1 MMLNAAAAEPR
12 RVVVLH
18 SYGQNF
24 RPWSEYAKALRQE
37 LDRQSPWPLDI
48 QDFSL
53 ITARTQDENAEVQ
66 FAAYLGA
73 LFSRQGPDV
82 LVALGAPAAA
92 FVQRHR
98 SELFPATPMVLT
110 AVDERRVQQTALTE
124 NDTVVA
130 VRLSIP
136 LLFGNIL
143 RLLPKTKTVAVV
155 IGNSPNERFWVEE
168 IKRELEPLKDRI
180 KLLFDNDLSFEEIL
194 KQAGSLPPNSAI
206 WWNQPQV
213 DAVGAVHEGEQALKA
228 LYSVANAPIFSYDD
242 AFFGG
247 EIVGGP
253 MTSVSDGA
261 RTTSEVVVRLL
272 EGEKPANIK
281 TPPLEYGPA
290 KFDWR
295 QLKRW
300 GISESRL
307 PPNSEIYFREPSPWR
322 TYRWLIAIVS
332 AVILLQAALISRFL
346 YEQRR
351 RRYAEMESRELMSE
365 LARVKRFS
373 MAGELTATIGHEINQ
388 PLGAIHVN
396 VETMAMM
403 LESPAPD
410 VDEIRQIAADIQR
423 DEERAS
429 EVIRRLRS
437 MLKKAPFEPTDIDFN
452 DVVRETIEF
461 LSALAV
467 ARHVDMRGYISP
479 MSLPI
484 SGDRIQLQQVILNL
498 IVNAMDAMSNMAG
511 AEPKITISTARIDDL
526 ADVSISDTGPG
537 IPPDKLKDVFEPFFT
552 TKANGMGMGLSIA
565 RTIVEAHGGRI
576 WAENRTAGGATFYIR
591 LRTLDFRAR
600 RNNQHGATATATYNG
615 G

>member
-1 MMLNAAAAEPR
+1 MTVGSPVKYCFSAAAFLLILLNAAAAEPR

-24 RPWSEYAKALRQE
+24 KPWSEYAKALRQE

-73 LFSRQGPDV
+73 LFSRHGPDI
-82 LVALGAPAAA
+82 LVAFGAPAAA

-98 SELFPATPMVLT
+98 AQLFPTTPMVLT
-110 AVDERRVQQTALTE
+110 AVDERRVQQSALTE

-136 LLFGNIL
+136 VLFGNIL

-155 IGNSPNERFWVEE
+155 IGNSPNERFWIEE
-168 IKRELEPLKDRI
+168 MKRELAPLKDRI

-194 KQAGSLPPNSAI
+194 KQAASLPPDSAI

-213 DAVGAVHEGEQALKA
+213 DAVGAVHEGERALKA

-261 RTTSEVVVRLL
+261 LTTAEVVIRLL

-295 QLKRW
+295 QLQRW
-300 GISESRL
+300 GIGESRL
-307 PPNSEIYFREPSPWR
+307 PPGSEVYFREPSAWQ
-322 TYRWLIAIVS
+322 TYRWQIAIVS
-332 AVILLQAALISRFL
+332 AVILLQAALISRLL

-351 RRYAEMESRELMSE
+351 RRYAEVQSRQRSSE
-365 LARVKRFS
+365 LARVNRFS
-373 MAGELTATIGHEINQ
+373 TAGELTATIGHEINQ

-410 VDEIRQIAADIQR
+410 IDEIRQIVADIQR

-437 MLKKAPFEPTDIDFN
+437 MLKKAPFEPKDIDLN
-452 DVVRETIEF
+452 DVVREAIEF
-461 LSALAV
+461 LSALAI
-467 ARHVDMRGYISP
+467 AREVNIRGYISP
-479 MSLPI
+479 MPLPI
-484 SGDRIQLQQVILNL
+484 SGDRIQLQQVILNV
-498 IVNAMDAMSNMAG
+498 IVNAMDAMSNMPS
-511 AEPKITISTARIDDL
+511 AERKITVSTARIDNL
-526 ADVSISDTGPG
+526 AEVSITDTGLG

-565 RTIVEAHGGRI
+565 RTIIEAHGGRI
-576 WAENRTAGGATFYIR
+576 WAENRTTRGATFYVGVP
-591 LRTLDFRAR
+591 LA
-600 RNNQHGATATATYNG
+600 
-615 G
+615 

>member
-1 MMLNAAAAEPR
+1 MLNAAAAEPR

-365 LARVKRFS
+365 LARVNRFS
-373 MAGELTATIGHEINQ
+373 MAGELTATISHEINQ

>member
-1 MMLNAAAAEPR
+1 MTVRSLVKYCVSAAVVLLTLLNAAAAEPR

-24 RPWSEYAKALRQE
+24 KPWSEYAKALRQE
-37 LDRQSPWPLDI
+37 LDRQSLWPLDI

-53 ITARTQDENAEVQ
+53 FTARTQDQDAEVQ
-66 FAAYLGA
+66 FAGYLGA
-73 LFSRQGPDV
+73 LFSRHGPDI
-82 LVALGAPAAA
+82 LVAFGAPAAA

-98 SELFPATPMVLT
+98 AQLYPTTPMVLA
-110 AVDERRVQQTALTE
+110 AVDERRVQQSALTE

-136 LLFGNIL
+136 VLFGNIL

-155 IGNSPNERFWVEE
+155 IGNSPNERFWIEE
-168 IKRELEPLKDRI
+168 MKRELEPLKDHI

-194 KQAGSLPPNSAI
+194 KQAASLPPDSAI

-213 DAVGAVHEGEQALKA
+213 DAVGAVHEGERALKT

-253 MTSVSDGA
+253 MTSVSEGA
-261 RTTSEVVVRLL
+261 RATAAVVIRLL

-295 QLKRW
+295 QLQRW

-307 PPNSEIYFREPSPWR
+307 PPESEVYFRESSAWQ
-322 TYRWLIAIVS
+322 TYRWQIAIVG
-332 AVILLQAALISRFL
+332 AVILLQAALISRLL

-351 RRYAEMESRELMSE
+351 RRYAEVESLQRSSE
-365 LARVKRFS
+365 LARVNRFS
-373 MAGELTATIGHEINQ
+373 TAGELTATIGHEINQ

-410 VDEIRQIAADIQR
+410 IDEIRQIVADIQR

-437 MLKKAPFEPTDIDFN
+437 MLKKAPFDPKDINLN
-452 DVVRETIEF
+452 DVVGETIEF
-461 LSALAV
+461 LSALAI
-467 ARHVDMRGYISP
+467 AREVDIRGYISP
-479 MSLPI
+479 MPLPI
-484 SGDRIQLQQVILNL
+484 RGDRIQLQQVILNV
-498 IVNAMDAMSNMAG
+498 IVNAMDAMSNMPS
-511 AEPKITISTARIDDL
+511 AERKVTVSTARIENF
-526 ADVSISDTGPG
+526 AEVSIADTGPG
-537 IPPDKLKDVFEPFFT
+537 IPPNKLKDVFEPFFT

-576 WAENRTAGGATFYIR
+576 WVENRTTRGATFYIR
-591 LRTLDFRAR
+591 VPLT
-600 RNNQHGATATATYNG
+600 
-615 G
+615 

>member
-1 MMLNAAAAEPR
+1 MLNAAAAEPR

-53 ITARTQDENAEVQ
+53 ITARTQNENAEVQ

-365 LARVKRFS
+365 LARVNRFS

>member
-53 ITARTQDENAEVQ
+53 ITARTQNENAEVQ

-365 LARVKRFS
+365 LARVNRFS
-373 MAGELTATIGHEINQ
+373 MAGELTATISHEINQ

-565 RTIVEAHGGRI
+565 RTIVEAHGGRM

-591 LRTLDFRAR
+591 LPHA
-600 RNNQHGATATATYNG
+600 
-615 G
+615 

>member
-1 MMLNAAAAEPR
+1 MTVGSPVKYCFSAAAFLLILLNAAAAEPR

-24 RPWSEYAKALRQE
+24 KPWSEYAKALRQE

-73 LFSRQGPDV
+73 LFSRHGPDI
-82 LVALGAPAAA
+82 LVAFGAPAAA

-98 SELFPATPMVLT
+98 AQLFPTTPMVLT
-110 AVDERRVQQTALTE
+110 AVDERRVQQSALTE

-136 LLFGNIL
+136 VLFGNML

-155 IGNSPNERFWVEE
+155 IGNSPNERFWIEE
-168 IKRELEPLKDRI
+168 MKRELAPLKDRI

-194 KQAGSLPPNSAI
+194 KQAASLPPDSAI

-213 DAVGAVHEGEQALKA
+213 DAVGAVHEGERALKA

-261 RTTSEVVVRLL
+261 LTTAEVVIRLL

-295 QLKRW
+295 QLQRW
-300 GISESRL
+300 GIGESRL
-307 PPNSEIYFREPSPWR
+307 PPGSEVYFREPSAWQ
-322 TYRWLIAIVS
+322 TYRWQIAIVS
-332 AVILLQAALISRFL
+332 AVILLQAALISRLL

-351 RRYAEMESRELMSE
+351 RRYAEVQSRQRSSE
-365 LARVKRFS
+365 LARVNRFS
-373 MAGELTATIGHEINQ
+373 TAGELTATIGHEINQ

-410 VDEIRQIAADIQR
+410 IDEIRQIVADIQR

-437 MLKKAPFEPTDIDFN
+437 MLKKAPFEPKDIDLN
-452 DVVRETIEF
+452 DVVREAIEF
-461 LSALAV
+461 LSALAI
-467 ARHVDMRGYISP
+467 AREVNIRGYISP
-479 MSLPI
+479 MPLPI
-484 SGDRIQLQQVILNL
+484 SGDRIQLQQVILNV
-498 IVNAMDAMSNMAG
+498 IVNAMDAMSNMPS
-511 AEPKITISTARIDDL
+511 AERKITVSTARIDNL
-526 ADVSISDTGPG
+526 AEVSITDTGPG

-576 WAENRTAGGATFYIR
+576 WAESQNGIGAI
-591 LRTLDFRAR
+591 FRIKLPL
-600 RNNQHGATATATYNG
+600 TSTD
-615 G
+615 

>member
-1 MMLNAAAAEPR
+1 MTVGSPVKCCFSAAVFLLILLNAAAADPR
-12 RVVVLH
+12 RVIVLH

-24 RPWSEYAKALRQE
+24 KPWSEYAKAFRQE

-53 ITARTQDENAEVQ
+53 ITARTQDDNAEIQ
-66 FAAYLGA
+66 FAEYLRA
-73 LFSRQGPDV
+73 LFSHHGPDI
-82 LVALGAPAAA
+82 LVAFGAPAAA

-98 SELFPATPMVLT
+98 AELFPTTPMVLT
-110 AVDERRVQQTALTE
+110 AVDERRVQQSALTE

-136 LLFGNIL
+136 VLFGNIL

-155 IGNSPNERFWVEE
+155 IGNSPNERFWIEE
-168 IKRELEPLKDRI
+168 MKRELEPLKDRI
-180 KLLFDNDLSFEEIL
+180 KLRFYDDLSFEEIL
-194 KQAGSLPPNSAI
+194 KQAASLPPNSAI

-213 DAVGAVHEGEQALKA
+213 DAVGAVHEGERALKA

-242 AFFGG
+242 AFFGS

-261 RTTSEVVVRLL
+261 STTAEVVIRLL

-295 QLKRW
+295 QLQRW
-300 GISESRL
+300 GIGKSRL
-307 PPNSEIYFREPSPWR
+307 PPGSEVYFREPSAWQ
-322 TYRWLIAIVS
+322 TYRWQIAIVS
-332 AVILLQAALISRFL
+332 AVILLQAALISRLL

-351 RRYAEMESRELMSE
+351 RRYAEVQSRQRSSE
-365 LARVKRFS
+365 LARVNRFS
-373 MAGELTATIGHEINQ
+373 TAGELTATIGHEINQ

-410 VDEIRQIAADIQR
+410 IDEIRQIVADIQR

-437 MLKKAPFEPTDIDFN
+437 MLKKAPFEPKDVDLN

-461 LSALAV
+461 LSALAI
-467 ARHVDMRGYISP
+467 AREVDIRGYISP
-479 MSLPI
+479 MPLPI
-484 SGDRIQLQQVILNL
+484 SGDRIQLQQVILNV
-498 IVNAMDAMSNMAG
+498 IVNAMDAMSNMPS
-511 AEPKITISTARIDDL
+511 AERKITVSTARIDDF
-526 ADVSISDTGPG
+526 AEVSIADTGPG
-537 IPPDKLKDVFEPFFT
+537 IPPDKLNDVFEPFFT

-576 WAENRTAGGATFYIR
+576 WPENRTTSGATFYIR
-591 LRTLDFRAR
+591 VPLA
-600 RNNQHGATATATYNG
+600 
-615 G
+615 

>member
-1 MMLNAAAAEPR
+1 MMMRSLVKCCVGAAACLLMMLNAAAAEPR

-213 DAVGAVHEGEQALKA
+213 DAVGAVHEGEQALKGA
-228 LYSVANAPIFSYDD
+228 LFRRQCAD
-242 AFFGG
+242 FF
-247 EIVGGP
+247 
-253 MTSVSDGA
+253 
-261 RTTSEVVVRLL
+261 L
-272 EGEKPANIK
+272 
-281 TPPLEYGPA
+281 
-290 KFDWR
+290 
-295 QLKRW
+295 
-300 GISESRL
+300 
-307 PPNSEIYFREPSPWR
+307 
-322 TYRWLIAIVS
+322 
-332 AVILLQAALISRFL
+332 
-346 YEQRR
+346 
-351 RRYAEMESRELMSE
+351 
-365 LARVKRFS
+365 
-373 MAGELTATIGHEINQ
+373 
-388 PLGAIHVN
+388 
-396 VETMAMM
+396 
-403 LESPAPD
+403 
-410 VDEIRQIAADIQR
+410 
-423 DEERAS
+423 
-429 EVIRRLRS
+429 
-437 MLKKAPFEPTDIDFN
+437 
-452 DVVRETIEF
+452 
-461 LSALAV
+461 
-467 ARHVDMRGYISP
+467 
-479 MSLPI
+479 
-484 SGDRIQLQQVILNL
+484 
-498 IVNAMDAMSNMAG
+498 
-511 AEPKITISTARIDDL
+511 
-526 ADVSISDTGPG
+526 
-537 IPPDKLKDVFEPFFT
+537 
-552 TKANGMGMGLSIA
+552 
-565 RTIVEAHGGRI
+565 
-576 WAENRTAGGATFYIR
+576 
-591 LRTLDFRAR
+591 
-600 RNNQHGATATATYNG
+600 
-615 G
+615 

>member
-365 LARVKRFS
+365 LARVNRFS
-373 MAGELTATIGHEINQ
+373 MAGELTATISHEINQ

-565 RTIVEAHGGRI
+565 RTIVEAHGGRM

-591 LRTLDFRAR
+591 LPHA
-600 RNNQHGATATATYNG
+600 
-615 G
+615 

>member
-1 MMLNAAAAEPR
+1 MTVGSPVKYCFSAAVFLLILLNAAAAEPR

-24 RPWSEYAKALRQE
+24 KPWSEYAKALRQE

-66 FAAYLGA
+66 FAAYLSA
-73 LFSRQGPDV
+73 LFSRHGPDI
-82 LVALGAPAAA
+82 LVAFGAPAAA
-92 FVQRHR
+92 FVQRR
-98 SELFPATPMVLT
+98 RAELFPTTPMVLT
-110 AVDERRVQQTALTE
+110 AVDERRVQQSALTE
-124 NDTVVA
+124 NDTIVA

-136 LLFGNIL
+136 VLFGNIL

-155 IGNSPNERFWVEE
+155 IGNSPNERFWIEE
-168 IKRELEPLKDRI
+168 MKRELEPLKDRI
-180 KLLFDNDLSFEEIL
+180 KLLFYDDLSFEEIL
-194 KQAGSLPPNSAI
+194 KQAASLPPNSAI

-213 DAVGAVHEGEQALKA
+213 DAVGAVHEGERALKA
-228 LYSVANAPIFSYDD
+228 LYSIANAPIFSYDD

-261 RTTSEVVVRLL
+261 RATAQVVIRLL

-295 QLKRW
+295 QLQRW
-300 GISESRL
+300 GINESRL
-307 PPNSEIYFREPSPWR
+307 PPGSEVYFREPSAWQ
-322 TYRWLIAIVS
+322 TYRWQIAIVS
-332 AVILLQAALISRFL
+332 AVILLQAVLISRLL

-351 RRYAEMESRELMSE
+351 RRYAEVESRQLMSE
-365 LARVKRFS
+365 LARVNRFS
-373 MAGELTATIGHEINQ
+373 MAGELTAMIGHEINQ
-388 PLGAIHVN
+388 PLGTIHVN
-396 VETMAMM
+396 VETMEMI
-403 LESPAPD
+403 LKSPAPD
-410 VDEIRQIAADIQR
+410 MDEARQIVADIQR

-437 MLKKAPFEPTDIDFN
+437 MLKKAPFEPKDIDLN
-452 DVVRETIEF
+452 DIVRETIEF
-461 LSALAV
+461 LSALAI
-467 ARHVDMRGYISP
+467 AREVDIRGYISP
-479 MSLPI
+479 MPLPI
-484 SGDRIQLQQVILNL
+484 SGDRIQLQQVILNV
-498 IVNAMDAMSNMAG
+498 IVNAMDAMSNMPS
-511 AEPKITISTARIDDL
+511 AERKITVSTARIDDF
-526 ADVSISDTGPG
+526 AEVSIADTGPG
-537 IPPDKLKDVFEPFFT
+537 IPPDKLKEVFEPFFT

-576 WAENRTAGGATFYIR
+576 WAENRTTSGATFYIR
-591 LRTLDFRAR
+591 VPLTRS
-600 RNNQHGATATATYNG
+600 
-615 G
+615 